1 MNLRTTSKQTRLD
14 HLLRMMLTVLLVFA
28 AWHVSTHDIDISG
41 DLNID
46 EHCQVCRLTHVPTT
60 DLAILTLILPV
71 FVLSI
76 VRLVSV
82 IKPSTRLYRNSFR
95 ARAPPLF

>member
-1 MNLRTTSKQTRLD
+1 MTLSTPIKQTRLD
-14 HLLRMMLTVLLVFA
+14 YLLRIMLTVLLVFA
-28 AWHVSTHDIDISG
+28 AWHVATHDIDISG

-60 DLAILTLILPV
+60 DLATLTLILPV

-76 VRLVSV
+76 VPLVSV
-82 IKPSTRLYRNSFR
+82 IQPSTPLYRNPFH

>member
-1 MNLRTTSKQTRLD
+1 MTLSTSIKQTRID
-14 HLLRMMLTVLLVFA
+14 YLLRIMLTAVLVFA
-28 AWHVSTHDIDISG
+28 AWHVATHDIDISG

-60 DLAILTLILPV
+60 DLPILAWILPV
-71 FVLSI
+71 FIISI
-76 VRLVSV
+76 VRLVSALQ
-82 IKPSTRLYRNSFR
+82 PSTPLYRNSFR